1 MDKTKF
7 VLTILESAFI
17 VCLVIFYLMWR
28 EPDARLTS
36 ELRAGHNETLELGF
50 SIADIRRELGDKNW
64 EFVHCTP
71 TNKDCGRLD
80 D

>member
-1 MDKTKF
+1 MGKTKF
-7 VLTILESAFI
+7 VLSILVSAFI
-17 VCLVIFYLMWR
+17 VCSIISYFMWR
-28 EPDARLTS
+28 ESDARLTS
-36 ELRAGHNETLELGF
+36 ELRAGYNEALELGF
-50 SIADIRRELGDKNW
+50 ALADIKRELGDKNW

>member
-1 MDKTKF
+1 
-7 VLTILESAFI
+7 
-17 VCLVIFYLMWR
+17 MWR